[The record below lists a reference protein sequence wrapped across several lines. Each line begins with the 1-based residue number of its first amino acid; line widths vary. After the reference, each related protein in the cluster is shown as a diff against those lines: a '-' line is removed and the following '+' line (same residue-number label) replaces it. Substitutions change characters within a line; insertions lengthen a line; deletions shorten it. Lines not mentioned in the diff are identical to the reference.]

1 MMTVVA
7 VLIFGGALALSGF
20 VLASTVGP
28 QFGRIT
34 DALYGR
40 SRPRFEPLATLALAE
55 RRIAVRRWAAA
66 PVRAPGFRTREAA

>member
-7 VLIFGGALALSGF
+7 ILIFGGALALSVF
-20 VLASTVGP
+20 VLASTVVP
-28 QFGRIT
+28 QLDRIT

-40 SRPRFEPLATLALAE
+40 SQPRFEPLAKLVLAE

-66 PVRAPGFRTREAA
+66 PVRGSGFRPREAA